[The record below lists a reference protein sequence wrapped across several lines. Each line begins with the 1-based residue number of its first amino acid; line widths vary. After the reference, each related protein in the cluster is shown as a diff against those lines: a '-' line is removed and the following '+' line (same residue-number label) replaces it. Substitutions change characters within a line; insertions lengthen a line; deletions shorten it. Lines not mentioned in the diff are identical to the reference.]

1 MQARSKY
8 NIPMYI
14 HFEWGNI
21 NIIFLCLYTKRTF
34 LFWPFLLVFIM
45 FYSILYKKIFFGFK
59 RPRPI
64 SYPDILDGW
73 FHYTKINNLNS
84 LHSKRRL
91 RN

>member
-34 LFWPFLLVFIM
+34 LFLAVSSCLYYVLFYFIQ
-45 FYSILYKKIFFGFK
+45 KKFFGFK